1 MKEIKFLHMADLHLD
16 SPFIGLSTL
25 PQPLFSAIQESTFQS
40 LERITTVAI
49 KEAGTFRFNCWRY
62 I

>member
-1 MKEIKFLHMADLHLD
+1 MKEIRFLHMADLHLD

-49 KEAGTFRFNCWRY
+49 KKQ
-62 I
+62 